1 MAVNVHIPICVRL
14 DATALEREDDV
25 NEAVQ
30 AGARRALDHSH
41 RQVLAP
47 RDHYLEV
54 KLREP
59 EFSWSGLA
67 LEAATAQQRSRIEA
81 RVREAIDAA
90 LRASKVTAH
99 MQKRR
104 NVAAPLTEPA
114 AEARDR
120 TRFHPLG
127 YYAVPSYDEGGEQIM
142 LPVQGKDDLPAGRVI
157 TQWPQMP
164 AGWFDRLSSA
174 AQTQAVIDAL
184 GGVGITPDFGNGCYG
199 LLWWEPSDPKYPVH
213 FFVVTRELRR
223 FSFWSGLFPFR
234 KLVHIPTGAK
244 FEEHEGLPEFGL
256 ITAEWWTAEMVR
268 SDYRRWLEEQVGS
281 LQRPEQLS
289 VDDFIQANKS
299 FIDENVDM
307 AANKSADSL
316 VLSAPG
322 STLYL
327 DMPETARRWTGIA
340 YLAPIARTALDFSE
354 IDPSKAAGGGAGEA
368 QSEGADP
375 IQGRGA
381 GKRDRT
387 GQGEGGGRKGGY
399 IYGGDEGR
407 EGEFAFPRPKAAIGV
422 ELVCDSFDGEPALKN
437 LPADLAEELRKLID
451 DIADRLAIQPCY
463 FAGHFCITAAWVLG
477 ERARTVSEVAAEDT
491 GGLLD
496 PPKHT
501 KVAGTLDFTS
511 TATPAIQYLRHLA
524 DVVSRITHLAR
535 RIDAAYRA
543 NAKQISG
550 FREGS
555 HIGWMLEFGSQFSEN
570 LVHSV
575 SDHFIAST
583 RTVFLQL
590 LHTSRVN
597 IRQRLDKKV
606 FPSYAAFFEQLVRS
620 ELLQQDELQ
629 QLYTTLANETQGV
642 GTKAAR
648 YALDAWRNIPH
659 TWHEARQQLTD
670 LFALQDPFPVAIG
683 GGSAGTPVYVPGMPV
698 RIKDSKDHVWTL
710 EQLERAIALRSD
722 TAKQIDPVMSQ
733 VIADAKLKARFVN
746 QPNRIRE
753 ELEAL
758 LEEMESSNTN
768 VTKRVAEDEHY
779 AFGLAPIDDRY
790 SSDRPQ
796 TVPGTGFILQG
807 VHRLAH
813 ETVSEFFRGDV
824 YYNMGVRLAMRTED
838 TRRWLKEVV
847 AFAIPLVL
855 FIVCE
860 PLGIIAGAA
869 FALEARE
876 EAAEKIEAYRGLID
890 PDLVFDYAQLE
901 ADLFAT
907 DIGVALSFIPVPGLG
922 RTASKIGARAGL
934 SLLKG
939 EVRAAGGIII
949 RSVHRVLTKAML
961 KAIRGNIVKAFI
973 KQVVMTE
980 LMGIALNKM
989 IAPVIEQIQRQH
1001 LSYEELI
1008 ALAAEVHE
1016 A

>member
-67 LEAATAQQRSRIEA
+67 LDRATAEQRSRIEA
-81 RVREAIDAA
+81 RVREAIDMA
-90 LRASKVTAH
+90 LRGSKVAAH
-99 MQKRR
+99 MQNHG
-104 NVAAPLTEPA
+104 NVPAPLMQPA
-114 AEARDR
+114 AETRDR

-127 YYAVPSYDEGGEQIM
+127 YYAVPSYDKAGDQTT
-142 LPVQGKDDLPAGRVI
+142 LPVQGKDDLPKGRVV
-157 TQWPQMP
+157 TQWPKMP
-164 AGWFDRLSSA
+164 PGWFDRLPADIQVRMVVEELS
-174 AQTQAVIDAL
+174 AL
-184 GGVGITPDFGNGCYG
+184 GVQPDFGNGCYG
-199 LLWWEPSDPKYPVH
+199 LLWWQPSDPKFPVH
-213 FFVVTRELRR
+213 FFVVTRENRR
-223 FSFWSGLFPFR
+223 VEFWSELFPFR
-234 KLVHIPTGAK
+234 KLVKTPTGAQL
-244 FEEHEGLPEFGL
+244 EDHYGLPELGL
-256 ITAEWWTAEMVR
+256 ITAEWWTADMVR

-289 VDDFIQANKS
+289 VEDFIQANKS

-307 AANKSADSL
+307 AAPKNADSL

-322 STLYL
+322 STIYL
-327 DMPETARRWTGIA
+327 DLPETARRWTGIA

-354 IDPSKAAGGGAGEA
+354 VDPSKPAGGGAGEA
-368 QSEGADP
+368 QSEGSDP

-387 GQGEGGGRKGGY
+387 GEGGGRKGGY

-422 ELVCDSFDGEPALKN
+422 ELVCDSFDGEPPLKD

-477 ERARTVSEVAAEDT
+477 ERARTVSEVAAEDAP
-491 GGLLD
+491 GLLD

-501 KVAGTLDFTS
+501 RVQGTLDFTP

-524 DVVSRITHLAR
+524 DVVSRLTHLAR
-535 RIDAAYRA
+535 RIDSAYRA
-543 NAKQISG
+543 NAKRISG
-550 FREGS
+550 FRADN
-555 HIGWMLEFGSQFSEN
+555 HIGWMLEFGSKFN
-570 LVHSV
+570 DALVNSIK
-575 SDHFIAST
+575 DHFIHST

-590 LHTSRVN
+590 LHTSRLN
-597 IRQRLDKKV
+597 IGQRLDDKN
-606 FPSYAAFFEQLVRS
+606 FPGYAAFFEQLVRS

-629 QLYTTLANETQGV
+629 KLYNTLAKETQGV
-642 GTKAAR
+642 GTRAAG
-648 YALDAWRNIPH
+648 YALDAWRSIPH
-659 TWHEARQQLTD
+659 TWHEARQQLTG
-670 LFALQDPFPVAIG
+670 LFELRDPFPVAAVG
-683 GGSAGTPVYVPGMPV
+683 GGSSGDLVYSPGMPV
-698 RIKDSKDHVWTL
+698 RIRDSKGYVWRL
-710 EQLERAIALRSD
+710 EQLERAVALRSD
-722 TAKQIDPVMSQ
+722 TVKEIDPVMSQ
-733 VIADAKLKARFVN
+733 IVANAKLKERFVS
-746 QPNRIRE
+746 QPHRIRE
-753 ELEAL
+753 ELKAL
-758 LEEMESSNTN
+758 LEDMQASNTN
-768 VTKRVAEDEHY
+768 VTKRVAEDQHY
-779 AFGLAPIDDRY
+779 AFGLAPIDD
-790 SSDRPQ
+790 SFSAKNPQ
-796 TVPGTGFILQG
+796 TVPGTGFVLQG

-813 ETVSEFFRGDV
+813 DTMNEFFRGDI
-824 YYNMGVRLAMRTED
+824 YYNMGVGLAMRTED
-838 TRRWLKEVV
+838 TRRWLKEAV

-855 FIVCE
+855 FVLCE
-860 PLGIIAGAA
+860 PLGVIAGAA
-869 FALEARE
+869 FAVENRE
-876 EAAEKIEAYRGLID
+876 EAAEKIEAYRGLIN
-890 PDLVFDYAQLE
+890 PDLVFDYAELE
-901 ADLFAT
+901 AELFAA
-907 DIGVALSFIPVPGLG
+907 DIGVLLSFIPLPGMG
-922 RTASKIGARAGL
+922 RTAGKIGARAGL
-934 SLLKG
+934 SLIRG

-973 KQVVMTE
+973 KQIVMTE
-980 LMGIALNKM
+980 AMGFALNKM

-1001 LSYEELI
+1001 LTYEQLV
-1008 ALAAEVHE
+1008 ALAAEVQE